1 MVEFKT
7 KKVLTLPL
15 FKLVVDTPSHFKIT
29 GPMYIGK
36 DMKQKEGDKK
46 KEPATLAN
54 VTNLETG
61 EAGQFIVNAVVKSV
75 LTDEYPNDAYVGK
88 CFAIT
93 KQKRKEGKSYDPFNV
108 VEIEDP
114 SATEVPTVDP
124 SAAHATRRR

>member
-1 MVEFKT
+1 MPEFKV

-15 FKLVVDTPSHFKIT
+15 FKLVVDTPSYFKIT
-29 GPMYIGK
+29 AAMYIGK

-75 LTDEYPNDAYVGK
+75 LTEEYPADAYVGK

-108 VEIEDP
+108 VEIDDP
-114 SATEVPTVDP
+114 GAT
-124 SAAHATRRR
+124 AAPATDIKTAHRR